1 MFKKFD
7 VEVIS
12 SIFKK
17 YPLTKGIFSTV
28 IDKDGELVTYLENNL
43 RNFVFLDETV
53 SLPIKVQYKTPKTLG
68 RDRLAAAVGANYL
81 QPGKD
86 LLVIDAGTAIT
97 YELIDASGS
106 YLGGNIS
113 PGMTTRFRA
122 LNQFTKKLPLVVE
135 QENIPLVG
143 NVFKQL
149 GNSLGFYGDYS
160 KYAKQLTASAE
171 DTLSADAD
179 GSQESSSNSQNAQSE
194 DQNTTENNNADKT
207 KDNESYSKTVDGTTV
222 TLSEVYCNEM
232 ALYLSMTIH
241 TEDKFPDTFITSDGK
256 PNIKLSENSTVKYD
270 YMDGKSN
277 LFNAY
282 LDGKMLDD
290 NTYAGVLR
298 IPVEDMTVDD
308 AGWTKFYEVRNA
320 FFKEKGI
327 DVDSEDFS
335 FDKLAQTLG
344 MDEYSDEKLPQVGG
358 PAISDYVKDIKVP
371 DRFTMELDLKDI
383 VGALPENQ
391 DTTPDIP
398 QDLRDEYNQKM
409 AEHGISTDDADYE
422 SLTEEQKDLEH
433 QFFTEMWNEYFER
446 YPEANEGN
454 NRYNSWTLKGDW
466 KFNVDVE
473 KNTSDTVKKDVN
485 VVDENGDGVLSITKT
500 PFEITMKM
508 QDPEAKYFAVML
520 DANGDIMP
528 YGGVS
533 NSNNTY
539 AIQDR
544 DISTVY
550 IYLCDYYEYMDEL
563 KGYYWSDDYE
573 EKAKTRTFKQLLD
586 ERAVA
591 GTEVHFD
598 TDK

>member
-1 MFKKFD
+1 MQERDEVIMAKKLDFDKEKNNRNDNAIEEIMQAEFPLPKQAEDAKNTAFARIREMAAASGNAENTENMVRRLSEKSTKKSTEKSTGSSGKKSSGTVKSHKKFKA
-7 VEVIS
+7 V
-12 SIFKK
+12 
-17 YPLTKGIFSTV
+17 
-28 IDKDGELVTYLENNL
+28 
-43 RNFVFLDETV
+43 
-53 SLPIKVQYKTPKTLG
+53 YKTALG
-68 RDRLAAAVGANYL
+68 LTAAAAVFSA
-81 QPGKD
+81 
-86 LLVIDAGTAIT
+86 VCIT
-97 YELIDASGS
+97 NPA
-106 YLGGNIS
+106 
-113 PGMTTRFRA
+113 FA
-122 LNQFTKKLPLVVE
+122 
-135 QENIPLVG
+135 ENIPLVG

-160 KYAKQLTASAE
+160 KYAKQLTDSTE
-171 DTLSADAD
+171 DARSADAD
-179 GSQESSSNSQNAQSE
+179 GSQEGSNNSQNVQAE
-194 DQNTTENNNADKT
+194 DQNTTENDNSDKT

-222 TLSEVYCNEM
+222 TLSEVYCNELAM
-232 ALYLSMTIH
+232 YLSMTIH
-241 TEDKFPDTFITSDGK
+241 TEDKFPDTFIRFDGK
-256 PNIKLSENSTVKYD
+256 PDIKLSENSTVKYD

-308 AGWTKFYEVRNA
+308 AGWTKFYEVRNT

-409 AEHGISTDDADYE
+409 EEHGISTDDADYE
-422 SLTEEQKDLEH
+422 SLTEEQKNLEH
-433 QFFTEMWNEYFER
+433 QFFTEMWNEYYER
-446 YPEANEGN
+446 YPEANEGD

-473 KNTSDTVKKDVN
+473 KNTSDTVEKDVN

-508 QDPEAKYFAVML
+508 QDPETKYVAVML
-520 DANGDIMP
+520 DANGDILP
-528 YGGVS
+528 DGGVA
-533 NSNNTY
+533 NGNADTY

-544 DISTVY
+544 DVSTVY

-563 KGYYWSDDYE
+563 KGYYWSDNYE
-573 EKAKTRTFKQLLD
+573 EKAKTKTFKQLLD

>member
-1 MFKKFD
+1 MAKKLDFDKEKNNRNDNVIEEIMQADFPLPKQTEDAKNKAFARIREMAAASGNVENAENMERRLPEKSIEKPTEKSTGSSGKKSAGEAKSHKKFKA
-7 VEVIS
+7 VY
-12 SIFKK
+12 KTALG
-17 YPLTKGIFSTV
+17 LTAAAAVFSTV
-28 IDKDGELVTYLENNL
+28 C
-43 RNFVFLDETV
+43 
-53 SLPIKVQYKTPKTLG
+53 
-68 RDRLAAAVGANYL
+68 
-81 QPGKD
+81 
-86 LLVIDAGTAIT
+86 IT
-97 YELIDASGS
+97 NPA
-106 YLGGNIS
+106 
-113 PGMTTRFRA
+113 FA
-122 LNQFTKKLPLVVE
+122 
-135 QENIPLVG
+135 ENIPLVG

-149 GNSLGFYGDYS
+149 GNSMGFYGDYS
-160 KYAKQLTASAE
+160 KYAKQLTDSTENAQP
-171 DTLSADAD
+171 ADSD
-179 GSQESSSNSQNAQSE
+179 GSQEGSSNSQSAQAE

-241 TEDKFPDTFITSDGK
+241 TEDRFPDTFITSDGK

-335 FDKLAQTLG
+335 FDKLVQALG

-371 DRFTMELDLKDI
+371 DRFAMELDLKDI
-383 VGALPENQ
+383 VGTLPEDQ

-500 PFEITMKM
+500 PFEITMKI
-508 QDPEAKYFAVML
+508 QDPEIKYFAVML

-528 YGGVS
+528 YGGVA
-533 NSNNTY
+533 NSNADTY

-544 DISTVY
+544 DVSTVY

>member
-1 MFKKFD
+1 MAKKLDFDKEKNNRNDNVIEEIMQADFPLPKQAEDAKNEAFARIREMAADSGHVENTENMVRRLPEKSTEKSTKKSTGSYGKKSTGTAKSHKKFKA
-7 VEVIS
+7 VY
-12 SIFKK
+12 KTALG
-17 YPLTKGIFSTV
+17 LTAAAAVFSTV
-28 IDKDGELVTYLENNL
+28 C
-43 RNFVFLDETV
+43 
-53 SLPIKVQYKTPKTLG
+53 
-68 RDRLAAAVGANYL
+68 
-81 QPGKD
+81 
-86 LLVIDAGTAIT
+86 IT
-97 YELIDASGS
+97 NPA
-106 YLGGNIS
+106 
-113 PGMTTRFRA
+113 FA
-122 LNQFTKKLPLVVE
+122 
-135 QENIPLVG
+135 ENIPLVG

-160 KYAKQLTASAE
+160 KYAKQLTESAE
-171 DTLSADAD
+171 GAQSADAD
-179 GSQESSSNSQNAQSE
+179 GSQEGSSNSQNVQVE
-194 DQNTTENNNADKT
+194 DQNTTENHNADKT
-207 KDNESYSKTVDGTTV
+207 KDDQSYSKTVDGTTV
-222 TLSEVYCNEM
+222 TLSEVYCNELAM
-232 ALYLSMTIH
+232 YLSMTIH
-241 TEDKFPDTFITSDGK
+241 TEDKFPDTFITSEGK

-344 MDEYSDEKLPQVGG
+344 MDEYSDENLPQVGG

-371 DRFTMELDLKDI
+371 DRFAMELDLKDI
-383 VGALPENQ
+383 VGTLPDDQ

-466 KFNVDVE
+466 KFSVDVE

-508 QDPEAKYFAVML
+508 QDPETKYVAVML
-520 DANGDIMP
+520 DANGDILP
-528 YGGVS
+528 DGGVA
-533 NSNNTY
+533 NSNADTY

-544 DISTVY
+544 DVSTVY

>member
-1 MFKKFD
+1 MQERDEVIMAKKLDFDKEKNNRNDNAIEEIMQAEFPLPKQAEDAKNTAFARIREMAAASGNAENTENMVRRLSEKSTKKSTEKSTGSSGKKSSGTVKSHKKFKA
-7 VEVIS
+7 V
-12 SIFKK
+12 
-17 YPLTKGIFSTV
+17 
-28 IDKDGELVTYLENNL
+28 
-43 RNFVFLDETV
+43 
-53 SLPIKVQYKTPKTLG
+53 YKTALG
-68 RDRLAAAVGANYL
+68 LTAAAAVFSA
-81 QPGKD
+81 
-86 LLVIDAGTAIT
+86 VCIT
-97 YELIDASGS
+97 NPA
-106 YLGGNIS
+106 
-113 PGMTTRFRA
+113 FA
-122 LNQFTKKLPLVVE
+122 
-135 QENIPLVG
+135 ENIPLVG

-160 KYAKQLTASAE
+160 KYAKQLTDSTE
-171 DTLSADAD
+171 DARSADAD
-179 GSQESSSNSQNAQSE
+179 GSQEGSSNSQNVQAE
-194 DQNTTENNNADKT
+194 DQNTTENDNSDKT

-222 TLSEVYCNEM
+222 TLSEVYCNELAM
-232 ALYLSMTIH
+232 YLSMTIH
-241 TEDKFPDTFITSDGK
+241 TEDKFPDTFIRFDGK
-256 PNIKLSENSTVKYD
+256 PDIKLSENSTVKYD

-308 AGWTKFYEVRNA
+308 AGWTKFYEVRNT

-335 FDKLAQTLG
+335 FDKLAQALG

-371 DRFTMELDLKDI
+371 DRFTMEMDLKDI
-383 VGALPENQ
+383 VGTLPENQ

-398 QDLRDEYNQKM
+398 QNLRDEYNQKM

-422 SLTEEQKDLEH
+422 SLTEEQKNLEH
-433 QFFTEMWNEYFER
+433 QFFTEMWNEYYER
-446 YPEANEGN
+446 YPEANEGD

-473 KNTSDTVKKDVN
+473 KNTSDTVEKDVN

-508 QDPEAKYFAVML
+508 QDPETKYVAVML
-520 DANGDIMP
+520 DANGDMMP
-528 YGGVS
+528 YGGVA
-533 NSNNTY
+533 NGNAGTY

-573 EKAKTRTFKQLLD
+573 EKAKTKTFKQLLD

-591 GTEVHFD
+591 DTEVHFD

>member
-1 MFKKFD
+1 MAKKLDFDKEKNNRNDNAIEEIMQAEFPLPKQAEDAKNEAFSRIREMAAASGNAENTENMVRRLSEKSTKKSTEKSTGSSGKKSSGTVKSHKKFKA
-7 VEVIS
+7 V
-12 SIFKK
+12 
-17 YPLTKGIFSTV
+17 
-28 IDKDGELVTYLENNL
+28 
-43 RNFVFLDETV
+43 
-53 SLPIKVQYKTPKTLG
+53 YKTALG
-68 RDRLAAAVGANYL
+68 LTAAAAVFSA
-81 QPGKD
+81 
-86 LLVIDAGTAIT
+86 VCIT
-97 YELIDASGS
+97 NPA
-106 YLGGNIS
+106 
-113 PGMTTRFRA
+113 FA
-122 LNQFTKKLPLVVE
+122 
-135 QENIPLVG
+135 ENIPLVG

-160 KYAKQLTASAE
+160 KYAKQLTESTE
-171 DTLSADAD
+171 DTQPADAD
-179 GSQESSSNSQNAQSE
+179 GSQEGSSNSQNVQAE
-194 DQNTTENNNADKT
+194 DQNTTENHNADKT

-335 FDKLAQTLG
+335 FDKLAQALG

-383 VGALPENQ
+383 VGTLPDDQ

-446 YPEANEGN
+446 YPEANAGN

-573 EKAKTRTFKQLLD
+573 EKAKIRTFKQLLD

>member
-1 MFKKFD
+1 MAKKLDFDKEKNNRNDNVIEEIMKADFPLPKQAEDAKNEAFARIREMAAASGNVEDTENIVRRLLEKSTEKSTKKSTGSSGKKSSGTAKSHKKFKA
-7 VEVIS
+7 VY
-12 SIFKK
+12 KTALG
-17 YPLTKGIFSTV
+17 LTAAAAVFSTV
-28 IDKDGELVTYLENNL
+28 C
-43 RNFVFLDETV
+43 
-53 SLPIKVQYKTPKTLG
+53 
-68 RDRLAAAVGANYL
+68 
-81 QPGKD
+81 
-86 LLVIDAGTAIT
+86 IT
-97 YELIDASGS
+97 NPA
-106 YLGGNIS
+106 
-113 PGMTTRFRA
+113 FA
-122 LNQFTKKLPLVVE
+122 
-135 QENIPLVG
+135 ENIPLVG

-160 KYAKQLTASAE
+160 KYAKQLTDSPE
-171 DTLSADAD
+171 GTRSADSDESQD
-179 GSQESSSNSQNAQSE
+179 GSSNSQNVQAE

-241 TEDKFPDTFITSDGK
+241 TEDRFPDTFITSDGK

-383 VGALPENQ
+383 VGTLPDDQ

-422 SLTEEQKDLEH
+422 SLTEEQKNLEH

-446 YPEANEGN
+446 YPEAIEGN

-500 PFEITMKM
+500 PFEITMKI
-508 QDPEAKYFAVML
+508 QDPETKYVAVML

-528 YGGVS
+528 YGGVA
-533 NSNNTY
+533 NSNADTY

>member
-1 MFKKFD
+1 MQERDEVIMAKKLDFDKEKNNRNDNAIEEIMQAEFPLPKQAEDAKNEAFARIRKMAAASENAENTENMVQRLREKSTGSSGKKSSGTVKSHKKFKA
-7 VEVIS
+7 V
-12 SIFKK
+12 
-17 YPLTKGIFSTV
+17 
-28 IDKDGELVTYLENNL
+28 
-43 RNFVFLDETV
+43 
-53 SLPIKVQYKTPKTLG
+53 YKTALG
-68 RDRLAAAVGANYL
+68 LIAAAAVFSA
-81 QPGKD
+81 
-86 LLVIDAGTAIT
+86 VCIT
-97 YELIDASGS
+97 NPA
-106 YLGGNIS
+106 
-113 PGMTTRFRA
+113 FA
-122 LNQFTKKLPLVVE
+122 
-135 QENIPLVG
+135 ENIPLVG

-160 KYAKQLTASAE
+160 KYAKQLTDSTE
-171 DTLSADAD
+171 DAQSADAD
-179 GSQESSSNSQNAQSE
+179 GSQEGSSNSQNVKVE
-194 DQNTTENNNADKT
+194 DQNTTENHNADKT
-207 KDNESYSKTVDGTTV
+207 KDDQSYSKTVDGTTV
-222 TLSEVYCNEM
+222 TLSEVYCNELAM
-232 ALYLSMTIH
+232 YLSMTIH
-241 TEDKFPDTFITSDGK
+241 TEDKFPDTFITADGK

-335 FDKLAQTLG
+335 FDKLAQVLG

-371 DRFTMELDLKDI
+371 DRFAMELDLKDI
-383 VGALPENQ
+383 VGTLPDDQ

-409 AEHGISTDDADYE
+409 EEHGISTDDADYE
-422 SLTEEQKDLEH
+422 SLTEEQKNLEH

-466 KFNVDVE
+466 KFSVDVE
-473 KNTSDTVKKDVN
+473 KNTSDTVEKDVN

-508 QDPEAKYFAVML
+508 QDPETKYFAVML

-528 YGGVS
+528 YGGVA
-533 NSNNTY
+533 NGNADTY

>member
-1 MFKKFD
+1 MAKKLDFDKEKNNRNDNAIEEIMQADFPLPKQAEDAKNEAFARIREMAVASENVENAENIVQRLPEKSTEKSTKKSTGSSGKKSTGTVKSHKKF
-7 VEVIS
+7 
-12 SIFKK
+12 K
-17 YPLTKGIFSTV
+17 TV
-28 IDKDGELVTYLENNL
+28 
-43 RNFVFLDETV
+43 
-53 SLPIKVQYKTPKTLG
+53 YKTALG
-68 RDRLAAAVGANYL
+68 LTAATAVFSA
-81 QPGKD
+81 
-86 LLVIDAGTAIT
+86 VCIT
-97 YELIDASGS
+97 NPA
-106 YLGGNIS
+106 
-113 PGMTTRFRA
+113 FA
-122 LNQFTKKLPLVVE
+122 
-135 QENIPLVG
+135 ENIPLVG

-241 TEDKFPDTFITSDGK
+241 TEDKFPDTFITPDGK

-270 YMDGKSN
+270 YMDEKSN

-335 FDKLAQTLG
+335 FDKLAQALG

-371 DRFTMELDLKDI
+371 DRFAMELDLKDI
-383 VGALPENQ
+383 VGTLPDDQ

-446 YPEANEGN
+446 YPEAIEGN

-508 QDPEAKYFAVML
+508 QDPETKYVAVML

-528 YGGVS
+528 YGGVA
-533 NSNNTY
+533 NSNADTY

-544 DISTVY
+544 DVSTVY

-563 KGYYWSDDYE
+563 KGYYWSDNYE
-573 EKAKTRTFKQLLD
+573 EKAKTKTFKQLLD

>member
-1 MFKKFD
+1 MQERDEVIMAKKLDFDKEKNNRNDNAIEEIMQAEFPLPKQAEDAKNTAFARIREMAAASGNAENTENMVRRLSEKSTKKSTEKSTGSSGKKSSGTVKSHKKFKA
-7 VEVIS
+7 V
-12 SIFKK
+12 
-17 YPLTKGIFSTV
+17 
-28 IDKDGELVTYLENNL
+28 
-43 RNFVFLDETV
+43 
-53 SLPIKVQYKTPKTLG
+53 YKTALG
-68 RDRLAAAVGANYL
+68 LTAAAAVFSA
-81 QPGKD
+81 
-86 LLVIDAGTAIT
+86 VCIT
-97 YELIDASGS
+97 NPA
-106 YLGGNIS
+106 
-113 PGMTTRFRA
+113 FA
-122 LNQFTKKLPLVVE
+122 
-135 QENIPLVG
+135 ENIPLVG

-160 KYAKQLTASAE
+160 KYAKQLTDSTE
-171 DTLSADAD
+171 DARSADAD
-179 GSQESSSNSQNAQSE
+179 GSQEGSNNSQNVQAE
-194 DQNTTENNNADKT
+194 DQNTTENDNSDKT

-222 TLSEVYCNEM
+222 TLSEVYCNELAM
-232 ALYLSMTIH
+232 YLSMTIH
-241 TEDKFPDTFITSDGK
+241 TEDKFPDTFIRFDGK
-256 PNIKLSENSTVKYD
+256 PDIKLSENSTVKYD

-298 IPVEDMTVDD
+298 IPVEDMTVDE

-335 FDKLAQTLG
+335 FDKLAQALG

-409 AEHGISTDDADYE
+409 EEHGISTDDADYE
-422 SLTEEQKDLEH
+422 SLTEEQKNLEH
-433 QFFTEMWNEYFER
+433 QFFTEMWNEYYER
-446 YPEANEGN
+446 YPEANEGD

-473 KNTSDTVKKDVN
+473 KNTSDTVEKDVN

>member
-1 MFKKFD
+1 MQERDEVIMAKKLDFDKEKNNRNDNVIEEIMQADFPLPKQAEDAKNEAFARIREMAADSGHVENTENMVRRLPEKSTEKSTKKSTGSYGKKSTGTAKSHKKFKA
-7 VEVIS
+7 V
-12 SIFKK
+12 
-17 YPLTKGIFSTV
+17 
-28 IDKDGELVTYLENNL
+28 
-43 RNFVFLDETV
+43 
-53 SLPIKVQYKTPKTLG
+53 YKTALG
-68 RDRLAAAVGANYL
+68 LTAAAAVFSA
-81 QPGKD
+81 
-86 LLVIDAGTAIT
+86 VCIT
-97 YELIDASGS
+97 NPA
-106 YLGGNIS
+106 
-113 PGMTTRFRA
+113 FA
-122 LNQFTKKLPLVVE
+122 
-135 QENIPLVG
+135 ENIPLVG

-160 KYAKQLTASAE
+160 KYAKQLTDSTE
-171 DTLSADAD
+171 DARSADAD
-179 GSQESSSNSQNAQSE
+179 GSQEGISNSQNVQVE
-194 DQNTTENNNADKT
+194 DQNTTENHNADKT
-207 KDNESYSKTVDGTTV
+207 KDDQSYSKTVDGTTV
-222 TLSEVYCNEM
+222 TLSEVYCNELAM
-232 ALYLSMTIH
+232 YLSMTIH
-241 TEDKFPDTFITSDGK
+241 TEDKFPDTFITSEGK

-344 MDEYSDEKLPQVGG
+344 MDEYSDENLPQVGG

-371 DRFTMELDLKDI
+371 DRFAMELDLKDI
-383 VGALPENQ
+383 VGTLPDDQ

-446 YPEANEGN
+446 YPEAIEGN

>member
-1 MFKKFD
+1 MAKKLDFDKEKNNRNDNAIEEIMQAEFPLPKQAEDAKNEAFARIREMAAASGNAENTENMVRRLSEKSTKKSTEKSTGSSGKKSSGTVKSHKKFKA
-7 VEVIS
+7 V
-12 SIFKK
+12 
-17 YPLTKGIFSTV
+17 
-28 IDKDGELVTYLENNL
+28 
-43 RNFVFLDETV
+43 
-53 SLPIKVQYKTPKTLG
+53 YKTALG
-68 RDRLAAAVGANYL
+68 LTAAAAVFSA
-81 QPGKD
+81 
-86 LLVIDAGTAIT
+86 VCIT
-97 YELIDASGS
+97 NPA
-106 YLGGNIS
+106 
-113 PGMTTRFRA
+113 FA
-122 LNQFTKKLPLVVE
+122 
-135 QENIPLVG
+135 ENIPLVG

-160 KYAKQLTASAE
+160 KYAKQLTDSTE
-171 DTLSADAD
+171 DARSADAD
-179 GSQESSSNSQNAQSE
+179 GSQEGSSNSQNVQAE
-194 DQNTTENNNADKT
+194 DQNTTENDNSDKT

-222 TLSEVYCNEM
+222 TLSEVYCNELAM
-232 ALYLSMTIH
+232 YLSMTIH
-241 TEDKFPDTFITSDGK
+241 TEDKFPDTFIRFDGK
-256 PNIKLSENSTVKYD
+256 PDIKLSENSTVKYD

-335 FDKLAQTLG
+335 FDKLAQILG

-466 KFNVDVE
+466 KFSVDVE

-508 QDPEAKYFAVML
+508 QDPETKYVAVML
-520 DANGDIMP
+520 DANGDMLP
-528 YGGVS
+528 DGGVA
-533 NSNNTY
+533 NSNADTY

-544 DISTVY
+544 DVSTVY

-591 GTEVHFD
+591 STEVHFD

>member
-1 MFKKFD
+1 MQERDEVIMAKKLDFDKEKNNRNDNAIEEIMQAEFPLPKQAEDAKNTAFARIREMAAASGNAENTENMVRRLSEKSTKKSTEKSTGSSGKKSSRTVKSHKKFKA
-7 VEVIS
+7 V
-12 SIFKK
+12 
-17 YPLTKGIFSTV
+17 
-28 IDKDGELVTYLENNL
+28 
-43 RNFVFLDETV
+43 
-53 SLPIKVQYKTPKTLG
+53 YKTALG
-68 RDRLAAAVGANYL
+68 LTAAAAVFSA
-81 QPGKD
+81 
-86 LLVIDAGTAIT
+86 VCIT
-97 YELIDASGS
+97 NPA
-106 YLGGNIS
+106 
-113 PGMTTRFRA
+113 FA
-122 LNQFTKKLPLVVE
+122 
-135 QENIPLVG
+135 ENIPLVG

-160 KYAKQLTASAE
+160 KYAKQLTDSTE
-171 DTLSADAD
+171 DARSADAD
-179 GSQESSSNSQNAQSE
+179 GSQEGSNNSQNVQAE
-194 DQNTTENNNADKT
+194 DQNTTENDNSDKT

-222 TLSEVYCNEM
+222 TLSEVYCNELAM
-232 ALYLSMTIH
+232 YLSMTIH
-241 TEDKFPDTFITSDGK
+241 TEDKFPDTFIRFDGK
-256 PNIKLSENSTVKYD
+256 PDIKLSENSTVKYD

-335 FDKLAQTLG
+335 FDKLAQALG

-409 AEHGISTDDADYE
+409 EEHGISTDDADYE
-422 SLTEEQKDLEH
+422 SLTEEQKNLEH
-433 QFFTEMWNEYFER
+433 QFFTEMWNEYYER
-446 YPEANEGN
+446 YPEANEGD

-473 KNTSDTVKKDVN
+473 KNTSDTVEKDVN

-508 QDPEAKYFAVML
+508 QDPETKYVAVML
-520 DANGDIMP
+520 DANGDILP
-528 YGGVS
+528 DGGVA
-533 NSNNTY
+533 NGNADTY

-544 DISTVY
+544 DVSTVY

-563 KGYYWSDDYE
+563 KGYYWSDNYE
-573 EKAKTRTFKQLLD
+573 EKAKTKTFKQLLD

>member
-1 MFKKFD
+1 MQERDEVIMAKKLDFDKEKNNRNDNVIEEIMQADFPLPKQAEDAKNEAFARIREMAADSGHVENTENMVRRLPEKSTEKSTKKSTGSYGKKSTGTAKSHKKFKA
-7 VEVIS
+7 VY
-12 SIFKK
+12 KTALG
-17 YPLTKGIFSTV
+17 LTAAAAVFSTV
-28 IDKDGELVTYLENNL
+28 C
-43 RNFVFLDETV
+43 
-53 SLPIKVQYKTPKTLG
+53 
-68 RDRLAAAVGANYL
+68 
-81 QPGKD
+81 
-86 LLVIDAGTAIT
+86 IT
-97 YELIDASGS
+97 NPA
-106 YLGGNIS
+106 
-113 PGMTTRFRA
+113 FA
-122 LNQFTKKLPLVVE
+122 
-135 QENIPLVG
+135 ENIPLVG

-160 KYAKQLTASAE
+160 KYAKQLTESAE
-171 DTLSADAD
+171 GAQSADAD
-179 GSQESSSNSQNAQSE
+179 GSQEGSSNSQNVQVE
-194 DQNTTENNNADKT
+194 DQNTTENHNADKT
-207 KDNESYSKTVDGTTV
+207 KDDQSYSKTVDGTTV
-222 TLSEVYCNEM
+222 TLSEVYCNELAM
-232 ALYLSMTIH
+232 YLSMAIH

-256 PNIKLSENSTVKYD
+256 PNIKLSEDSTVKYD

-298 IPVEDMTVDD
+298 IPVDDMTVDD
-308 AGWTKFYEVRNA
+308 AGWTKYYEVRNA

-335 FDKLAQTLG
+335 FDKLAQVLG
-344 MDEYSDEKLPQVGG
+344 MDEYSDENLPQVGG

-371 DRFTMELDLKDI
+371 DRFAMELDLKDI
-383 VGALPENQ
+383 VGTLPDDQ

-446 YPEANEGN
+446 YPEAIEGN

>member
-1 MFKKFD
+1 MAKKLDFDKEKNNRNDNAIEEIMQAEFPLPKQAEDAKNTAFARIREMAAASGNAENTENMVRRLSEKSTKKSTEKSTGSSGKKSSGTVKSHKKFKA
-7 VEVIS
+7 V
-12 SIFKK
+12 
-17 YPLTKGIFSTV
+17 
-28 IDKDGELVTYLENNL
+28 
-43 RNFVFLDETV
+43 
-53 SLPIKVQYKTPKTLG
+53 YKTALG
-68 RDRLAAAVGANYL
+68 LTAAAAVFSA
-81 QPGKD
+81 
-86 LLVIDAGTAIT
+86 VCIT
-97 YELIDASGS
+97 NPA
-106 YLGGNIS
+106 
-113 PGMTTRFRA
+113 FA
-122 LNQFTKKLPLVVE
+122 
-135 QENIPLVG
+135 ENIPLVG

-160 KYAKQLTASAE
+160 KYAKQLTDSTE
-171 DTLSADAD
+171 DARSADAD
-179 GSQESSSNSQNAQSE
+179 GSQEGSNNSQNVQAE
-194 DQNTTENNNADKT
+194 DQNTTENDNSDKT

-222 TLSEVYCNEM
+222 TLSEVYCNELAM
-232 ALYLSMTIH
+232 YLSMTIH
-241 TEDKFPDTFITSDGK
+241 TEDKFPDTFIRFDGK
-256 PNIKLSENSTVKYD
+256 PDIKLSENSTVKYD

-335 FDKLAQTLG
+335 FDKLAQALG

-371 DRFTMELDLKDI
+371 DRFAMELDLKDI
-383 VGALPENQ
+383 VGTLPDDQ

-446 YPEANEGN
+446 YPEAIEGN

>member
-1 MFKKFD
+1 MAKKLDFDKEKNNRNDNAIEEIMQADFPLPKQAEDAKNEAFARIREMAADSGHVENTENMVRRLPEKSTEKSTKKSTGSYGKKSTGTAKSHKKFKA
-7 VEVIS
+7 VY
-12 SIFKK
+12 KTALG
-17 YPLTKGIFSTV
+17 LTAAAAVFSTV
-28 IDKDGELVTYLENNL
+28 C
-43 RNFVFLDETV
+43 
-53 SLPIKVQYKTPKTLG
+53 
-68 RDRLAAAVGANYL
+68 
-81 QPGKD
+81 
-86 LLVIDAGTAIT
+86 IT
-97 YELIDASGS
+97 NPA
-106 YLGGNIS
+106 
-113 PGMTTRFRA
+113 FA
-122 LNQFTKKLPLVVE
+122 
-135 QENIPLVG
+135 ENIPLVG

-160 KYAKQLTASAE
+160 KYAKQLTESAE
-171 DTLSADAD
+171 GAQSADAD
-179 GSQESSSNSQNAQSE
+179 GSQEGSSNSQNVQVE
-194 DQNTTENNNADKT
+194 DQNTTENHNADKT
-207 KDNESYSKTVDGTTV
+207 KDDQSYSKTVDGTTV
-222 TLSEVYCNEM
+222 TLSEVYCNELAM
-232 ALYLSMTIH
+232 YLSMTIH
-241 TEDKFPDTFITSDGK
+241 TEDKFPDTFITSEGK

-344 MDEYSDEKLPQVGG
+344 MDEYSDENLPQVGG

-371 DRFTMELDLKDI
+371 DRFAMELDLKDI
-383 VGALPENQ
+383 VGTLPDDQ

-422 SLTEEQKDLEH
+422 SLTEEQKNLEH
-433 QFFTEMWNEYFER
+433 QFFTEMWNEYYER

-473 KNTSDTVKKDVN
+473 KNTSDTVEKDVN

-508 QDPEAKYFAVML
+508 QDPETKYVAVML
-520 DANGDIMP
+520 DANGDILP
-528 YGGVS
+528 DGGVA
-533 NSNNTY
+533 NGNAGTY

-573 EKAKTRTFKQLLD
+573 EKAKTKTFKQLLD